1 MHRAHIAEMTAAE
14 SAEAVIEC
22 GPVETGAIE
31 AAGVEARPYRTRA
44 PVMASLPGPPCR
56 ADAPAR
62 IPAIMPA
69 APGLAVTANAAI
81 VVVRAAAPASSP
93 IAGTPIAAGGPADTE
108 ASAEARRPAVIIA
121 IIDDHGRRGRRGI
134 GLASIGTEADIT
146 RRHPAGAVAAIDLAP
161 AVAAGDRKSV
171 V

>member
-1 MHRAHIAEMTAAE
+1 
-14 SAEAVIEC
+14 
-22 GPVETGAIE
+22 
-31 AAGVEARPYRTRA
+31 
-44 PVMASLPGPPCR
+44 
-56 ADAPAR
+56 APAR
-62 IPAIMPA
+62 IPSIMPA
-69 APGLAVTANAAI
+69 APGRAVTANAAI

-93 IAGTPIAAGGPADTE
+93 IAGPPIAAGGPADTE

-161 AVAAGDRKSV
+161 AVAAGTGIDGGTRGKRRQPGIICARPGAYIDSSRNIGRRRESNGGRDQNNSRNGGADNMIFIKHSLK
-171 V
+171 